1 MANTRRA
8 YHHGDLRS
16 ALLEVARS
24 LVLSKGPRA
33 FSLTEAARQVGV
45 THAAPYR
52 HFTSADAMLAAL
64 AQDAL
69 GELLPSLRA
78 AAQAPDPAPALAR
91 ALLDFAEARPQDHD
105 TFNLAGLQHT
115 DHPGLKAAG
124 AACFGV
130 MVEALGDAGRAA
142 ALWSLAHGA
151 ATLARRG
158 ALDGL
163 VPDDARLA
171 AIEDAARHIGAAR
184 SPSTP

>member
-1 MANTRRA
+1 MASSRRT

-24 LVLSKGPRA
+24 LVLTKGPRA
-33 FSLTEAARQVGV
+33 FSLTEAARLVGV

-69 GELLPSLRA
+69 AELLPLLRA
-78 AAQAPDPAPALAR
+78 AAQAPEPAPALAE
-91 ALLDFAEARPQDHD
+91 ALMDFAAARPQDLD

-130 MVEALGDAGRAA
+130 MVEALGDPGRAA

-163 VPDDARLA
+163 VQNDALLSSVSA
-171 AIEDAARHIGAAR
+171 AARRI
-184 SPSTP
+184 

>member
-1 MANTRRA
+1 MANPRRA

-24 LVLSKGPRA
+24 LVLTKGPRA
-33 FSLTEAARQVGV
+33 FSLTEAARLVGV

-64 AQDAL
+64 GQDAL
-69 GELLPSLRA
+69 TELVPLLRA
-78 AAQAPDPAPALAR
+78 AAQTPEPAPALAR
-91 ALLDFAEARPQDHD
+91 ALLSFAAARPQDLD

-130 MVEALGDAGRAA
+130 MAEALGDPGRAA

-158 ALDGL
+158 AFEAL
-163 VPDDARLA
+163 VPDDALLTA
-171 AIEDAARHIGAAR
+171 VEEAARRIGA
-184 SPSTP
+184 

>member
-1 MANTRRA
+1 
-8 YHHGDLRS
+8 
-16 ALLEVARS
+16 
-24 LVLSKGPRA
+24 
-33 FSLTEAARQVGV
+33 
-45 THAAPYR
+45 
-52 HFTSADAMLAAL
+52 
-64 AQDAL
+64 
-69 GELLPSLRA
+69 
-78 AAQAPDPAPALAR
+78 LAR

>member
-1 MANTRRA
+1 MANPRRA

-16 ALLEVARS
+16 ALMEVTRS

-52 HFTSADAMLAAL
+52 HFASADAMLAAL

-69 GELLPSLRA
+69 AELLPLLRA
-78 AAQAPDPAPALAR
+78 AAQAPEPAPALAR
-91 ALLDFAEARPQDHD
+91 ALLDFAAARPQDLD

-115 DHPGLKAAG
+115 EHPGLKAAG
-124 AACFGV
+124 AACFVV
-130 MVEALGDAGRAA
+130 MAEALGDVGRAA

-151 ATLARRG
+151 ASLTRRG

-163 VPDDARLA
+163 VHDASLRVA
-171 AIEDAARHIGAAR
+171 VEEAARRLSA
-184 SPSTP
+184 